1 MVEVLQNLTN
11 LQYID
16 NRIDELKRMRGD
28 LPEEILD
35 IETEITR
42 LEARTKRSKAEIK
55 DLTLEKSNLE
65 LEIVEADNLVA
76 KYEEQQLT
84 VRNNREYDALTKEI
98 ETQKQ
103 IKENAQ
109 ARLEEIALQ
118 MEELGKSVEE
128 SETKLED
135 TRKMLDEK
143 KGNLDKL
150 IESTRK
156 EEDELIQKRE
166 EAVKNLDS
174 RYLRSYERLRKGLNN
189 GMAVVAMEK
198 GSSLGMMLPPQ
209 VQVEVRRKNKII
221 FDENSGRIV
230 VDPSFFEEAR
240 KQLNFTT

>member
-1 MVEVLQNLTN
+1 MVDVLQNLTN

-35 IETEITR
+35 IETELTR
-42 LEARTKRSKAEIK
+42 MEARIKRSKAEIK

-65 LEIVEADNLVA
+65 LEITEADSLVA
-76 KYEEQQLT
+76 KYEDQQLT

-118 MEELGKSVEE
+118 MEELEKSSGE
-128 SETKLED
+128 SEAKLEE
-135 TRKMLDEK
+135 TQKMLDVK

-150 IESTRK
+150 IESTKK
-156 EEDELIQKRE
+156 EEEELIQKRE
-166 EAVKNLDS
+166 EAVKNLDP

-221 FDENSGRIV
+221 IDENSGRIV
-230 VDPSFFEEAR
+230 VDPSFFDEAR
-240 KQLNFTT
+240 KMLNIS